1 MTLEG
6 NNLTSLP
13 AEIGQLTSLKRFY
26 FHKNK
31 LTSVLASIINEL
43 KAKGCDVYAPDDITY
58 V

>member
-1 MTLEG
+1 
-6 NNLTSLP
+6 
-13 AEIGQLTSLKRFY
+13 LKRFY

>member
-6 NNLTSLP
+6 NQLTSLP

-43 KAKGCDVYAPDDITY
+43 NAKGCDVYAPDDITY